1 MFVKFS
7 NTTKMDLEE
16 VKKSQEFLSLK
27 FDGLI
32 NSMGVLQAENTEL
45 RSENVE
51 LKSRIEKLEDQAK
64 SNSNDLEFLKQ
75 YSCRDLL
82 EISMLYYSLVYPY
95 IQYCVA
101 VWGSTYPTTTVV
113 FWEYIYLLNFMG
125 KFMYLYH
132 NKLLPRSFDNF
143 FLLTNQVHNY
153 NTRNS
158 KLYYP
163 PFCRTKITHFPLT
176 TRV

>member
-1 MFVKFS
+1 
-7 NTTKMDLEE
+7 
-16 VKKSQEFLSLK
+16 
-27 FDGLI
+27 
-32 NSMGVLQAENTEL
+32 MGVLQAENTEL

-75 YSCRDLL
+75 YSRRDLL

-132 NKLLPRSFDNF
+132 NKLLPRSFDTSYLQIKFTIITQEILNCII
-143 FLLTNQVHNY
+143 LLSVGQKLHN
-153 NTRNS
+153 
-158 KLYYP
+158 
-163 PFCRTKITHFPLT
+163 FPLT

>member
-75 YSCRDLL
+75 YSRRDLL

-113 FWEYIYLLNFMG
+113 F
-125 KFMYLYH
+125 
-132 NKLLPRSFDNF
+132 
-143 FLLTNQVHNY
+143 
-153 NTRNS
+153 
-158 KLYYP
+158 
-163 PFCRTKITHFPLT
+163 
-176 TRV
+176 